1 MARYS
6 FLVRLFHP
14 NTMPASRRSNR
25 PRRLVPG
32 GYKTVPFLRW
42 RVPYVRSPGRP
53 LVHHACS
60 LHLEGM
66 PIVLI
71 MLVAGVVQFVVPASA
86 HALRCG
92 TRLVREGDTRERVRH
107 LCGDPTDV
115 TQRVEERAIRQSLLS
130 PQQAQ
135 RNAATFAP
143 STATTSSAGTSAL
156 PTVVPSTDTHVAS
169 ANALANTRGAFAS
182 ALMVSV
188 TFVVES
194 WTYNFGPDRAMQR
207 VVFADGVVDQI
218 ESLGRGYLAEAE
230 SSTGTQAGTTAAD
243 DAVLPPGTERRA
255 SRSVREGDSRDQV
268 AATWGEPTQVTE
280 SMVERAVIQRV
291 SADLA
296 QRASV
301 RVRVERWVYN
311 FGPLRLMQGV
321 VIEDGRVIEVA
332 SLGMGY

>member
-1 MARYS
+1 
-6 FLVRLFHP
+6 
-14 NTMPASRRSNR
+14 
-25 PRRLVPG
+25 
-32 GYKTVPFLRW
+32 
-42 RVPYVRSPGRP
+42 
-53 LVHHACS
+53 
-60 LHLEGM
+60 M

-71 MLVAGVVQFVVPASA
+71 MLVVGIVQFVAPAPA

-115 TQRVEERAIRQSLLS
+115 TQRVEERAVRQSLLL

-135 RNAATFAP
+135 RNAAAYVAP
-143 STATTSSAGTSAL
+143 TITTPTTATTPATVSTAA
-156 PTVVPSTDTHVAS
+156 PTTDTPVAS
-169 ANALANTRGAFAS
+169 ASALANTRGAS
-182 ALMVSV
+182 ANSLMVSV

-207 VVFADGVVDQI
+207 VVFVDGVVDQI
-218 ESLGRGYLAEAE
+218 DSLGRGYLADTDAAT
-230 SSTGTQAGTTAAD
+230 SAQGGTTAVD
-243 DAVLPPGTERRA
+243 DAVLPAGTERRA

-268 AATWGEPTQVTE
+268 VATWGEPTQVTE
-280 SMVERAVIQRV
+280 SIVERAVTQRV
-291 SADLA
+291 SPDLT
-296 QRASV
+296 QRASA

-321 VIEDGRVIEVA
+321 VIEDGQVVEVE

>member
-1 MARYS
+1 MK
-6 FLVRLFHP
+6 FMLGV
-14 NTMPASRRSNR
+14 ASALAFCVAVGCGDDDGGAGTTRRKLGR
-25 PRRLVPG
+25 FGTPRGALLKATGSPLVPDC
-32 GYKTVPFLRW
+32 
-42 RVPYVRSPGRP
+42 
-53 LVHHACS
+53 CS
-60 LHLEGM
+60 LHRVLM

-71 MLVAGVVQFVVPASA
+71 MLVVGIVQFVAPAPA

-115 TQRVEERAIRQSLLS
+115 TQRVEERAVRQSLS
-130 PQQAQ
+130 IPQQAQ
-135 RNAATFAP
+135 LNAAAYVAP
-143 STATTSSAGTSAL
+143 TITTPTSATTPASVSMVA
-156 PTVVPSTDTHVAS
+156 PTTDTRVAS
-169 ANALANTRGAFAS
+169 ASSLANTRGAPAS

-207 VVFADGVVDQI
+207 VVFVDGVVDQI
-218 ESLGRGYLAEAE
+218 ESLGRGYLADTDAAT
-230 SSTGTQAGTTAAD
+230 SAQRGTAVD
-243 DAVLPPGTERRA
+243 DAVLPAGTERRA

-268 AATWGEPTQVTE
+268 VATWGEPTQVTE
-280 SMVERAVIQRV
+280 SIVERAVTQRV
-291 SADLA
+291 SPDLT

-321 VIEDGRVIEVA
+321 VIEDGQVVDVE

>member
-1 MARYS
+1 MRRARS
-6 FLVRLFHP
+6 
-14 NTMPASRRSNR
+14 
-25 PRRLVPG
+25 
-32 GYKTVPFLRW
+32 
-42 RVPYVRSPGRP
+42 
-53 LVHHACS
+53 HHGDA
-60 LHLEGM
+60 M

-71 MLVAGVVQFVVPASA
+71 MVVVGIAQFLVPAPA

-115 TQRVEERAIRQSLLS
+115 TQRVEERAVRQSLGI
-130 PQQAQ
+130 PRQAQ
-135 RNAATFAP
+135 LNAAAYTP
-143 STATTSSAGTSAL
+143 PTVTTPTTATASAVPSSVA
-156 PTVVPSTDTHVAS
+156 PSTDTRVAS
-169 ANALANTRGAFAS
+169 ASELANTRGAS
-182 ALMVSV
+182 SGTLMVSV

-207 VVFADGVVDQI
+207 VVFVDGVVDQI
-218 ESLGRGYLAEAE
+218 ESLGRGYLADTE
-230 SSTGTQAGTTAAD
+230 SSTGTQVGTTAVE
-243 DAVLPPGTERRA
+243 DAALPPGTERRA

-268 AATWGEPTQVTE
+268 VATWGEPTQVTE
-280 SMVERAVIQRV
+280 SIVERAVVQRA

-301 RVRVERWVYN
+301 RVRIERWVYN

-321 VIEDGRVIEVA
+321 VIEDGRVVEVA